1 MSALENVHERI
12 EFDPDVVENDDNY
25 SAFDEKRAP
34 NDEKHLEAFDVAYQ
48 WLTMMLDDELYLPPI
63 GDNPQR
69 ILDVGTGTGIWAID
83 MADKF
88 PSAEVIGT
96 GISPTQ
102 PSWVPPNLHFQID
115 DAQLDWTFQP
125 EHFDFI
131 HIRIFKQW
139 AQLFY
144 DAGDKLGRTFRFSDG
159 SMQQN
164 AVDAGFTEIVHKT
177 FKLPMN
183 PWPRDKKLKEL
194 GSFVGLYMDLSL
206 DGFAM
211 YPIGQILGWSLEE
224 THALV
229 ARMRAGVRS
238 PKNMTTGFIHAVYG
252 QKPENPPLKD
262 AGTAGLAA

>member
-1 MSALENVHERI
+1 
-12 EFDPDVVENDDNY
+12 
-25 SAFDEKRAP
+25 
-34 NDEKHLEAFDVAYQ
+34 
-48 WLTMMLDDELYLPPI
+48 
-63 GDNPQR
+63 
-69 ILDVGTGTGIWAID
+69 

-96 GISPTQ
+96 DISPTQ

-131 HIRIFKQW
+131 HIRYMQGAIDDWPALYRQVYKFLKPGGWFQHIEPDIEICSDNPEVKIDENHIFKQW

-164 AVDAGFTEIVHKT
+164 AVDAGFTGIVHKT
-177 FKLPMN
+177 YKLPVN

-194 GSFVGLYMDLSL
+194 GSFVGLYMGLSL
-206 DGFAM
+206 DGFAV
-211 YPIGQILGWSLEE
+211 YPIGQILGWSFEE
-224 THALV
+224 TQALV
-229 ARMRAGVRS
+229 ARMRAAVRS

-252 QKPENPPLKD
+252 QRPENPPLDD
-262 AGTAGLAA
+262 AGTAGLTA